1 MRAVASSPPC
11 FAARLPDVFAGKV
24 HVDVAFEYTVV
35 EHGENLALGYHTILR
50 GNLVSPPRG
59 VEDVRQPWCM
69 IHTRFDMKPYPR

>member
-1 MRAVASSPPC
+1 MHAVASSPPC
-11 FAARLPDVFAGKV
+11 FAAQLPDVFAGKV

-59 VEDVRQPWCM
+59 IEDVSLRWCT
-69 IHTRFDMKPYPR
+69 IHTRFDMKSYPR